1 MTDSAAILDR
11 KFSDLCAEE
20 ADLLYR
26 LDHPMRPEARKATA
40 ARLKV
45 VRAEIDRLYPDVFD
59 AWDAE
64 REDAKEAP

>member
-1 MTDSAAILDR
+1 MTDAAAILDR
-11 KFSDLCAEE
+11 KLSDLCAEE

-45 VRAEIDRLYPDVFD
+45 VREEIDRLSYEAFD

-64 REDAKEAP
+64 REDKEVP

>member
-1 MTDSAAILDR
+1 MTDAAAILDR
-11 KFSDLCAEE
+11 KLSDLCAEE

-26 LDHPMRPEARKATA
+26 LEHPMAHAERKATA

-45 VRAEIDRLYPDVFD
+45 VRAESDRLSYEAFD

-64 REDAKEAP
+64 REDKEVP